1 MPARAQGGKLEK
13 TIKSEPAPASNNGPV
28 KVLVAD
34 QFDELVISSGKSVLI
49 EFYAPWCGHCQS
61 LAPVYE
67 QARPP
72 ALAPSAAQRHPGGIK
87 CAPGVWVAML
97 ASSGLPTIQ

>member
-1 MPARAQGGKLEK
+1 M
-13 TIKSEPAPASNNGPV
+13 PASNDGPV

-34 QFDELVISSGKSVLI
+34 QFDELVTSSGKFVLI

-67 QARPP
+67 QAR
-72 ALAPSAAQRHPGGIK
+72 
-87 CAPGVWVAML
+87 
-97 ASSGLPTIQ
+97 SSLLLGAHFMFA